1 MENNI
6 IVFNYQGSNIPFE
19 LTGNDIMI
27 NATEMAKPFGKKISE
42 WKRLPSTQEYL
53 NAILD
58 MGFSRIENLIIS
70 SKGGSHN
77 GSRGG
82 TWMYRLVALEFARW
96 LNPKFSIWCN
106 MKIDEIINQGYAF
119 RDVEIQRLYQENNN
133 LQGIIQSMKPQV
145 DYCNQVLQGS
155 ENTYTLRDICGEGK
169 FKVSYRK
176 LFALLEQEGYIYYST
191 TSSGKKVWNLKDPW
205 NREGYTKVITMFDKS
220 TGKPRNQKR
229 WTESGRYWIYSIAK
243 KLQIII

>member
-70 SKGGSHN
+70 SKGGLKKEN
-77 GSRGG
+77 IGSG
-82 TWMYRLVALEFARW
+82 V
-96 LNPKFSIWCN
+96 
-106 MKIDEIINQGYAF
+106 
-119 RDVEIQRLYQENNN
+119 
-133 LQGIIQSMKPQV
+133 
-145 DYCNQVLQGS
+145 
-155 ENTYTLRDICGEGK
+155 
-169 FKVSYRK
+169 
-176 LFALLEQEGYIYYST
+176 
-191 TSSGKKVWNLKDPW
+191 
-205 NREGYTKVITMFDKS
+205 
-220 TGKPRNQKR
+220 
-229 WTESGRYWIYSIAK
+229 
-243 KLQIII
+243 